1 MSDLG
6 PRLAAWAVH
15 AYTTAGV
22 VLALLMV
29 HFAEQGEVRRVL
41 YLFLVAMVVDGTD
54 GMIARRLEVKRWV
67 PWIDGG
73 LLDNIVDYITYAF
86 APMVLLWGNGYLPD
100 GWFGGFVAAVPL
112 VASCFQF
119 TRTDAKTEDHYF
131 TGFPSYWNVVAFYVV
146 VFDLA
151 PAATAAIL
159 LVLTVLVFV
168 PIKYVYPS
176 RTETLW
182 YSNMALAT
190 LWLVLFGVITYQLPG
205 VAAVPTALSL
215 LYLAYYVALSVYLT
229 VRTRQRAQP
238 AVAPAE
244 APGAPGPA

>member
-1 MSDLG
+1 ME
-6 PRLAAWAVH
+6 RVWAWLVH

-29 HFAEQGEVRRVL
+29 HFTYEGEVRTVL
-41 YLFLVAMVVDGTD
+41 WLFLAAMVVDGTD
-54 GMIARRLEVKRWV
+54 GMLARRWRVKELV
-67 PWIDGG
+67 PEFDGA

-215 LYLAYYVALSVYLT
+215 LYLAYYVALSLYLT
-229 VRTRQRAQP
+229 LRTRRRDSG
-238 AVAPAE
+238 VAAAE
-244 APGAPGPA
+244 ASGAPGPA